1 VDPNYPP
8 EAEAYRDKVRAF
20 LGEHLPSGWTG
31 IGALDRESLRS
42 FTLDWRA
49 TLYENRLLAASWP
62 KEYGGGGLTP
72 LEQVVVA
79 EEFYRAGVP
88 TGGTND
94 TFSIQ
99 MVGNT
104 LLHWGT
110 DEQKRHFLPRILS
123 GEDVWCQGYSE
134 PGSGSDLGNLGTRA
148 VLDGDEWVINGQKI
162 WTSAAQYANWIF
174 VLARTDPDA
183 PKHEGITFLLV
194 PMEQPGVEVR
204 PIRMMTGL
212 AEFNET
218 FFTDARTPKDNVI
231 GAPNAG
237 WAVAMTL
244 LGYERGEAAAT
255 FPIMFKAE
263 IDRLLDL
270 ARTTGAAGDP
280 TVRQRLAWC
289 YSKVEI
295 MRWLG
300 MRTLT
305 KFLAGAQPGPAE
317 SAFKLFWSE
326 YHKIVTELGVDIL
339 GAAAL
344 TPSGRTSTGFQA
356 DDVGAPND
364 SASWVTAFLMS
375 RAGSIYAGS
384 SQIQRNIIAE
394 MVLGLPKEPSGQAH
408 GKSWRELQAQVP
420 G

>member
-1 VDPNYPP
+1 MDPTYPP
-8 EAEAYRDKVRAF
+8 EAEAYREKIKAF
-20 LGEHLPSGWTG
+20 LAEHLPAGWSG
-31 IGALDRESLRS
+31 IGALDHDEVRS
-42 FTLDWRA
+42 FTNDWRK
-49 TLYENRLLAASWP
+49 TLYENGLLAASWP
-62 KEYGGGGLTP
+62 REYGGGGLSP

-104 LLHWGT
+104 LLQWGSE
-110 DEQKRHFLPRILS
+110 EQKKWFLPRILS

-134 PGSGSDLGNLGTRA
+134 PAAGSDLGSLATRA

-162 WTSAAQYANWIF
+162 WTSAAQLANWIF

-183 PKHEGITFLLV
+183 PKHKGITFLLV
-194 PMEQPGVEVR
+194 PMAQPGVEIR
-204 PIRMMTGL
+204 PIKMMTGL
-212 AEFNET
+212 SEFNET
-218 FFTDARTPKDNVI
+218 FFTDARTAKDNVV
-231 GAPNAG
+231 GGVNSG

-263 IDRLLDL
+263 IDRLLQL
-270 ARTTGAAGDP
+270 ARSTGASGDP
-280 TVRQRLAWC
+280 LIRQRLAWC

-295 MRWLG
+295 MRFLG

-317 SAFKLFWSE
+317 STFKLYWSE
-326 YHKIVTELGVDIL
+326 YHKIVTDLGVDIL
-339 GAAAL
+339 GASAM
-344 TPSGRTSTGFQA
+344 TPSGRMSTGFQA

-384 SQIQRNIIAE
+384 SQIQRNI
-394 MVLGLPKEPSGQAH
+394 VG
-408 GKSWRELQAQVP
+408 
-420 G
+420 